1 MRVCVRVCVRIR
13 LKSNV
18 TNMSNEIKDFRRK
31 QGDLEF
37 FFLCLVR
44 ADNREKFDYL
54 LRYGRTLQ
62 LGGEKYARVDE
73 IDLESDIA
81 DNADKLDVVMLQ
93 VRDDLKSPARIDVF
107 KLPNIKRM
115 LDNGIVSS
123 REVAVLLGV
132 CDSLVSIMTDNKEL
146 FKSLVKKYTK
156 QDDSDKETISEGIDI
171 AQIPDKII
179 SLFIPTFKENGILDK
194 SNRVLAKEYLD
205 RVRGCS
211 LSVCATV
218 YNDEYGAKGKA
229 VIGKDWGKKKGF
241 LYDFL
246 LEHNG
251 ATKNIEKRTFGNY
264 LN

>member
-1 MRVCVRVCVRIR
+1 MCVRIR

-18 TNMSNEIKDFRRK
+18 TIMSNEIKDFRRK

-44 ADNREKFDYL
+44 AVNRDEFDYL

-73 IDLESDIA
+73 IDLEADIA
-81 DNADKLDVVMLQ
+81 DNVDKLDVVMLQ

-156 QDDSDKETISEGIDI
+156 QDDSDLEGIDKE
-171 AQIPDKII
+171 QIPEKIL
-179 SLFIPTFKENGILDK
+179 SLFLPTFKENGILDK
-194 SNRVLAKEYLD
+194 NNRVLAKEYLD
-205 RVRGCS
+205 SVRGCS

-218 YNDEYGAKGKA
+218 YNEEYGAKGKA
-229 VIGKDWGKKKGF
+229 IIGNKWGKKKKV

-246 LEHNG
+246 VQHNG
-251 ATKNIEKRTFGNY
+251 AITDIKERTFGNY
-264 LN
+264 LI

>member
-1 MRVCVRVCVRIR
+1 MRVRVCVRIR

-156 QDDSDKETISEGIDI
+156 QDDSGTSDKNIQKGWSQDLINLFNGHSDLIDDVAMLDSDDDKLEMI
-171 AQIPDKII
+171 CRMSKQRYSAEDRTMKCKLPFDRLQMAWARALIDNKII
-179 SLFIPTFKENGILDK
+179 SAK
-194 SNRVLAKEYLD
+194 SAE
-205 RVRGCS
+205 S
-211 LSVCATV
+211 LS
-218 YNDEYGAKGKA
+218 
-229 VIGKDWGKKKGF
+229 
-241 LYDFL
+241 
-246 LEHNG
+246 
-251 ATKNIEKRTFGNY
+251 KRFNKFKQ
-264 LN
+264 

>member
-1 MRVCVRVCVRIR
+1 
-13 LKSNV
+13 
-18 TNMSNEIKDFRRK
+18 MSNEIKDFRRK

-73 IDLESDIA
+73 IDLESDMA

-146 FKSLVKKYTK
+146 FK
-156 QDDSDKETISEGIDI
+156 
-171 AQIPDKII
+171 
-179 SLFIPTFKENGILDK
+179 
-194 SNRVLAKEYLD
+194 
-205 RVRGCS
+205 
-211 LSVCATV
+211 
-218 YNDEYGAKGKA
+218 
-229 VIGKDWGKKKGF
+229 
-241 LYDFL
+241 
-246 LEHNG
+246 
-251 ATKNIEKRTFGNY
+251 
-264 LN
+264 